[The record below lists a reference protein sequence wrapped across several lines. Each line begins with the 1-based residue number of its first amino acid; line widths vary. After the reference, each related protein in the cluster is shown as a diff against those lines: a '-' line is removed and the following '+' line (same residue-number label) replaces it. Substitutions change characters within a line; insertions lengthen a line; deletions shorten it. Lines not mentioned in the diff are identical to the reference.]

1 MIILKKGWPL
11 YTANRRKN
19 VPFKIHNPY
28 AEAGQLDY
36 ELTLRDQRM
45 LTNLHKVPRKV
56 KMSLRNHLTKR
67 YPAVP
72 LPNYESLDGC
82 SNGDEKRNDDFLD
95 LGQMDPYVGAR

>member
-1 MIILKKGWPL
+1 
-11 YTANRRKN
+11 
-19 VPFKIHNPY
+19 
-28 AEAGQLDY
+28 
-36 ELTLRDQRM
+36 M

-72 LPNYESLDGC
+72 LPNFESLNRCNNEDEE
-82 SNGDEKRNDDFLD
+82 SNGEFLD